1 VPVAGNLL
9 VELISDQRLTAPHR
23 FQLFSIWSVGARV
36 DTFRNMK
43 IFVEVV
49 EANSFTAAALQMDTT
64 TGYVSRSISELESH
78 LRTRLL
84 NRTTRRIALTEAGE
98 RYLQRCYRIMAE
110 VEEAE
115 AEASDAHAKPVGTLR
130 VHAMSS
136 LGQTY
141 LIPAIAAYQE
151 RYPAVTVDL
160 TLSQNVPDLIEDG
173 YDVALRVVSDSLPD
187 SAYISHQLGKL
198 YGVLCASPAYLEI
211 HGTPETV
218 EDLSHHTCLQVAI
231 PVFPPDRWLLES
243 ANGRREFRLPEGRFK
258 VNVPD
263 AMAAAV
269 QEGMGIGALPTFA
282 IRSPFRS
289 GALVRVL
296 PEYHLQTLNVFAVY
310 ASRHYLDAKIK
321 TWIEFLREWMSAVLS
336 THDEA
341 IRGVPETEDQTAGA
355 YDASDGLDLK

>member
-1 VPVAGNLL
+1 M
-9 VELISDQRLTAPHR
+9 
-23 FQLFSIWSVGARV
+23 
-36 DTFRNMK
+36 DTLRNMK
-43 IFVEVV
+43 IFVEVA
-49 EANSFTAAALQMDTT
+49 EAKSFTAAAQRLDAT
-64 TGYVSRSISELESH
+64 TGYISRSISELESH
-78 LRTRLL
+78 LRSRLL

-130 VHAMSS
+130 IHAMSS
-136 LGQTY
+136 IGQTY

-151 RYPAVTVDL
+151 SYPAVTVEL

-173 YDVALRVVSDSLPD
+173 YDVALRVASGSLPD
-187 SAYISHQLGKL
+187 SAYISHRLGKL
-198 YGVLCASPAYLEI
+198 YSVLCASPAYLEM
-211 HGTPETV
+211 HGTPEMV

-231 PVFPPDRWLLES
+231 PVFPADRWLLEGLS
-243 ANGRREFRLPEGRFK
+243 SKHEFRLPDVRFR

-269 QEGMGIGALPTFA
+269 QQGMGIGALPTFA
-282 IRSPFRS
+282 IRSLLRS

-310 ASRHYLDAKIK
+310 ASKHYLDAKIK
-321 TWIEFLREWMSAVLS
+321 TWVEFLREWMSVALS
-336 THDEA
+336 TDAEA
-341 IRGVPETEDQTAGA
+341 IRAVPKRDELTAGVRHATEDQ
-355 YDASDGLDLK
+355 DAA